1 MSSPREIMRA
11 KSKDH
16 YAVNNAHDLKA
27 LSGGVAVI
35 TGGNT
40 APLSPASLC
49 CASELCAELLA
60 PRGRACAGASG
71 IGFAMAER
79 AVANGMHVAIGD
91 IGVQFLPGAL
101 EKLAEPAAA
110 SGVRTFAG
118 ICDVTEEASVQAFA
132 DEVAAAFVRKKLFLF
147 LCFFCC

>member
-40 APLSPASLC
+40 APLSPARRRASLVMLRFR
-49 CASELCAELLA
+49 ALC
-60 PRGRACAGASG
+60 
-71 IGFAMAER
+71 
-79 AVANGMHVAIGD
+79 
-91 IGVQFLPGAL
+91 
-101 EKLAEPAAA
+101 
-110 SGVRTFAG
+110 
-118 ICDVTEEASVQAFA
+118 
-132 DEVAAAFVRKKLFLF
+132 
-147 LCFFCC
+147 

>member
-1 MSSPREIMRA
+1 
-11 KSKDH
+11 
-16 YAVNNAHDLKA
+16 
-27 LSGGVAVI
+27 
-35 TGGNT
+35 
-40 APLSPASLC
+40 
-49 CASELCAELLA
+49 
-60 PRGRACAGASG
+60 
-71 IGFAMAER
+71 MAER